1 MTDAITSPT
10 VGRLFL
16 REAEFVGGQVIG
28 ATDADGIEVVDRPV
42 SVPDL
47 FASLCFSLGID
58 DTDQNY
64 SRGGRPIR
72 VVNDGSVIK
81 ELFA

>member
-1 MTDAITSPT
+1 M
-10 VGRLFL
+10 
-16 REAEFVGGQVIG
+16 IG
-28 ATDADGIEVVDRPV
+28 ATSEDGMEVVDRPV

-47 FASLCFSLGID
+47 FASLCYSLGID
-58 DTDQNY
+58 GADQNY

-72 VVNDGSVIK
+72 VVNDGSVIE

>member
-1 MTDAITSPT
+1 MNTQVEIPE
-10 VGRLFL
+10 
-16 REAEFVGGQVIG
+16 EAGVKFVEVSLDG
-28 ATDADGIEVVDRPV
+28 AE
-42 SVPDL
+42 
-47 FASLCFSLGID
+47 
-58 DTDQNY
+58 DQNY

>member
-1 MTDAITSPT
+1 
-10 VGRLFL
+10 
-16 REAEFVGGQVIG
+16 
-28 ATDADGIEVVDRPV
+28 VDRPV

-58 DTDQNY
+58 AEDQNY

-72 VVNDGSVIK
+72 VVNDGSVIQ